1 MHIQSNG
8 MVHAWRLLAVA
19 LLVIGMRQP
28 AFGQSPAVEVFV
40 GFSHLPADGDDYPRE
55 ASQGVQAS
63 VAGNFNRWFGV
74 VADFGAQFGSSSDLG
89 PRAPGIVAHTKV
101 YQYLAGPCFTA
112 RTEKFDVFVQAL
124 AGGATGRS
132 GIVGFSDSGLT
143 FGGGGGVA
151 FRLGDR
157 GAIRAQLD
165 LLGSFVD
172 ILEDNVRLGVG
183 VAMRFGGS

>member
-1 MHIQSNG
+1 MSTQSKFII
-8 MVHAWRLLAVA
+8 HARRLLVCTL
-19 LLVIGMRQP
+19 LLVGVRP
-28 AFGQSPAVEVFV
+28 AFGQAHPTVEVFV
-40 GFSHLPADGDDYPRE
+40 GFSHLPANGDDYPRE
-55 ASQGVQAS
+55 ASQGVQGS

-74 VADFGAQFGSSSDLG
+74 VADFGAQFGTSSNLG
-89 PRAPGIVAHTKV
+89 PRAPGVVAHTKV

-112 RTEKFDVFVQAL
+112 RADRVDVFVQAL

-132 GIVGFSDSGLT
+132 GIVGFSDSALT
-143 FGGGGGVA
+143 FGGGEGVA

-172 ILEDNVRLGVG
+172 IPEDNVRFGVG